1 LDRRGFA
8 ALLLV
13 AAAAHAEKPAKK
25 PQLAGGPPFDLT
37 APTPHRITMTIDTEP
52 ARDVLALIA
61 GSAPDAPAALR
72 RLRSSPAAAAAIRSE
87 GTTPDDFFGKLAAA
101 ASGTPNSAFASLAP
115 KAPFFRGVLDTMDG
129 EGSVAAAIEGKRIAS
144 LLPTTP
150 PVTAR
155 LVVVPSLG
163 IAGFSEV
170 TAVPDGG
177 TIYLVVEL
185 AHMTADVLAPP
196 PPRETLLKA
205 LRASASESWRTL
217 FEATWRKPPV
227 WSDEKVPD
235 VDALLART
243 AAEGPA
249 TLFLIPD
256 EFFPISAVLGDPI
269 ARSWVRWNRAVDGL
283 LDPKKKESEKR
294 DILAESTR
302 GEFWGRHAAIVGAQM
317 TDALLR
323 IAGRDAYLKALEA
336 GPRSVAT
343 LYMTA
348 AKGTG
353 LPEFGK
359 PARKVLEA
367 RPPQN

>member
-1 LDRRGFA
+1 
-8 ALLLV
+8 
-13 AAAAHAEKPAKK
+13 
-25 PQLAGGPPFDLT
+25 
-37 APTPHRITMTIDTEP
+37 
-52 ARDVLALIA
+52 
-61 GSAPDAPAALR
+61 
-72 RLRSSPAAAAAIRSE
+72 
-87 GTTPDDFFGKLAAA
+87 
-101 ASGTPNSAFASLAP
+101 
-115 KAPFFRGVLDTMDG
+115 
-129 EGSVAAAIEGKRIAS
+129 
-144 LLPTTP
+144 
-150 PVTAR
+150 
-155 LVVVPSLG
+155 
-163 IAGFSEV
+163 
-170 TAVPDGG
+170 
-177 TIYLVVEL
+177 
-185 AHMTADVLAPP
+185 
-196 PPRETLLKA
+196 
-205 LRASASESWRTL
+205 
-217 FEATWRKPPV
+217 
-227 WSDEKVPD
+227 VPD